1 MASSADSPGR
11 SVPSFDIVVVGAGV
25 SGLYMVHRAR
35 QRGWKVLCYEA
46 GTGVGGT
53 WYWNRYPG
61 CRVDIEGF
69 EYSYSFSKELEQEWE
84 WSERYP
90 PQAEL
95 ERYCNHVADRF
106 GLREHIRFRTR
117 VTAAHYDELAKRW
130 AITTDTGETVSA
142 RVLVTATGIYSD
154 PYRPDFEGV
163 DDFQGLQLQS
173 SRWPRE
179 PVNFEGKRV
188 GIIGT
193 GASGV
198 QLTPILAK
206 QAAQLTVFQ
215 RTASYTVPL
224 QNHKAEAEDTRARK
238 AAYPALREAQRVS
251 GAGFTT
257 VHSKPVAP
265 PTLSVFD
272 VGEEERRRV
281 YEERWASGGLCFYH
295 AFNDLLVNED
305 ANRTL
310 EVFMKEKLR
319 SRVKSAEVAR
329 KLTPTMNPVLTKRLA
344 GDTGY
349 CEAFDRD
356 NVELVDLRAEPIRR
370 FTRTGLVVG
379 EREVPLDVIIFA
391 TGFDLGTGA
400 MSKIDIRGRGG
411 RSLKDG
417 WSQGIR
423 TYLGMMSHGFP
434 NLFWLFGP
442 GCPFYNPVLLAEYQV
457 DQIEKFLDGCA
468 GPNEAVEA
476 TQAAEQEWSDLTN
489 TIAEMTLFTK
499 GDNYYMGSNIPG
511 KPRVVTVFLG
521 GFPMYSELCEKAV
534 TTRDG
539 LVAPKAEK
547 IASS

>member
-1 MASSADSPGR
+1 MAASAAHAPGR
-11 SVPSFDIVVVGAGV
+11 SAPAFDVVVIGAGFC
-25 SGLYMVHRAR
+25 GLYMIHRAR
-35 QRGWKVLCYEA
+35 QRGWRVRAFET
-46 GTGVGGT
+46 GSGVGGT

-90 PQAEL
+90 PQPEL

-106 GLREHIRFRTR
+106 GLREDIQFETR
-117 VTAAHYDELAKRW
+117 VTAAHFDESTRLW
-130 AITTDTGETVSA
+130 TVSTDRGETVTA
-142 RVLVTATGIYSD
+142 RVVVAATGTYSD
-154 PYRPDFEGV
+154 PYRPDFEGA
-163 DDFQGLQLQS
+163 DEFQGLKLQS

-206 QAAQLTVFQ
+206 QAKQLTVFQ

-224 QNHKAEAEDTRARK
+224 QNRKADAEDTRTRK
-238 AAYPALREAQRVS
+238 ADYETLRKAQWAS

-257 VHSKPVAP
+257 VHSKPVPP
-265 PTLSVFD
+265 PTLKVFE
-272 VGEEERRRV
+272 VSEEERTRV
-281 YEERWASGGLCFYH
+281 YEERYASGGLCFYH
-295 AFNDLLVNED
+295 AFTDLLVDEK

-310 EVFMKEKLR
+310 ETFMNDKIR
-319 SRVKSAEVAR
+319 SRVKNPDVAR
-329 KLTPTMNPVLTKRLA
+329 KLTPTQNPVLTKRLA

-356 NVELVDLRAEPIRR
+356 NVELVDLRAEPIQK
-370 FTRTGLVVG
+370 FTRTGLIVG
-379 EREVPLDVIIFA
+379 DREVALDVIIFA

-400 MSKIDIRGRGG
+400 MSRIDIRGRGG
-411 RSLKDG
+411 RSLKDD
-417 WSQGIR
+417 WSQGIK
-423 TYLGMMSHGFP
+423 TYLGMMAHGYP

-442 GCPFYNPVLLAEYQV
+442 GSPFYNPVLLAEYQV
-457 DQIEKFLDGCA
+457 EQIEKFLDGCR
-468 GPNEAVEA
+468 PDEVVEA
-476 TQAAEQEWSDLTN
+476 TPAAEKEWSDLTN
-489 TIAEMTLFTK
+489 AIANMTLFTK
-499 GDNYYMGSNIPG
+499 GKNYYMGDNIPG
-511 KPRVVTVFLG
+511 KPRAATLFLG
-521 GFPMYSELCEKAV
+521 GFPLYAQTCEKAV

-539 LVAPKAEK
+539 LVGTQ
-547 IASS
+547 